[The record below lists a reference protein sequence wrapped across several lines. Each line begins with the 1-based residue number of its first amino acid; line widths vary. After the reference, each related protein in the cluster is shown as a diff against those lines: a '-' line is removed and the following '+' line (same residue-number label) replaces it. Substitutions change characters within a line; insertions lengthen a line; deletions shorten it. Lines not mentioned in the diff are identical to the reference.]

1 MLLQSCRRGHRHR
14 RLLDPDLLNG
24 VRSAMSIEQSN
35 QKAPGATV
43 QAAAAARAAQTHS
56 GLATAFFG
64 RPGRRAGASAAGG
77 AEAQLAAAL
86 GSIEDRLAQ
95 MEQM

>member
-43 QAAAAARAAQTHS
+43 QASAAARAAQTHS
-56 GLATAFFG
+56 GLATAFF
-64 RPGRRAGASAAGG
+64 GRRAGASAAGG